1 MNYLLNCTRFNLQRH
16 QRILTP
22 WRQTC
27 LFFSTKKTLDPTN
40 QSHDSSSIRNS
51 NNTTSTHSKMG
62 RRYPNPRLR
71 THLISLMDGD
81 YSEDDEENDQKD
93 TWQNTSTSTST
104 SNTMIIKEEDLDED
118 VKLRHQLEAEALEMA
133 QREEEQKAKWAENA
147 KPPLRVPEIDD
158 FGRAYGRGGRKTST
172 ARVWIMPGEGH
183 VTVNRRTFLDFFPR
197 ESDREMILSPL
208 VATNTCGKFDVVVQ
222 VEGGGVTG
230 KAGAVRHG
238 LSRALEKY
246 CPDYRP
252 PLKRLGFMTRD
263 ARMVEEKKIG
273 LKKARKAPQWV
284 RR

>member
-1 MNYLLNCTRFNLQRH
+1 MIQRFASRFTSKPSFLMLRPLRSCLPSAPLLTTTQNSIMPF
-16 QRILTP
+16 
-22 WRQTC
+22 QT
-27 LFFSTKKTLDPTN
+27 
-40 QSHDSSSIRNS
+40 HWVHSSS
-51 NNTTSTHSKMG
+51 

-71 THLISLMDGD
+71 THAISLLDGD
-81 YSEDDEENDQKD
+81 YSDYESEDGTEEAFPSSSSYYDTELDTIDEA
-93 TWQNTSTSTST
+93 
-104 SNTMIIKEEDLDED
+104 DLDQD
-118 VKLRHQLEAEALEMA
+118 VKLRNQLEAEALEIA
-133 QREEEQKAKWAENA
+133 KQEEAQKAKWAENA
-147 KPPLRVPEIDD
+147 KPPVRVPQIDA
-158 FGRAYGRGGRKTST
+158 FGRAYGRGGRKTAT

-183 VTVNRRTFLDFFPR
+183 VTINKRPFVDFFPR
-197 ESDREMILSPL
+197 ETDRELVLSPF
-208 VATNTCGKFDVVVQ
+208 VATNTCGKFDVVVR

-238 LSRALEKY
+238 VSRALEKY

>member
-1 MNYLLNCTRFNLQRH
+1 MQRLVNRFITNPSLRTLRPKPCLVPFSPVPTTTHFKSFQANLIH
-16 QRILTP
+16 
-22 WRQTC
+22 
-27 LFFSTKKTLDPTN
+27 
-40 QSHDSSSIRNS
+40 SSS
-51 NNTTSTHSKMG
+51 

-71 THLISLMDGD
+71 THAISLMDGD
-81 YSEDDEENDQKD
+81 YSDYDAEDDTEEAFPSSHNSSSYYD
-93 TWQNTSTSTST
+93 T
-104 SNTMIIKEEDLDED
+104 ELDTIDEQELDPD
-118 VKLRHQLEAEALEMA
+118 VKLRNQLEAEALEIA
-133 QREEEQKAKWAENA
+133 KQEEAQKAKWAENA
-147 KPPLRVPEIDD
+147 KPPVRVPQIDA
-158 FGRAYGRGGRKTST
+158 FGRAYGRGGRKTAT

-183 VTVNRRTFLDFFPR
+183 VTVNRRPFVDFFPR
-197 ESDREMILSPL
+197 ETDRELVLSPF
-208 VATNTCGKFDVVVQ
+208 VATNTCGKFDVVVH

-238 LSRALEKY
+238 VSRALEKY

>member
-1 MNYLLNCTRFNLQRH
+1 MPF
-16 QRILTP
+16 
-22 WRQTC
+22 QT
-27 LFFSTKKTLDPTN
+27 
-40 QSHDSSSIRNS
+40 HWVHSSS
-51 NNTTSTHSKMG
+51 

-71 THLISLMDGD
+71 THAISLLDGD
-81 YSEDDEENDQKD
+81 YSDYESEDGTEEAFPSSSNYYDTELDTIDEA
-93 TWQNTSTSTST
+93 
-104 SNTMIIKEEDLDED
+104 DLDQD
-118 VKLRHQLEAEALEMA
+118 VKLRNQLEAEALEIA
-133 QREEEQKAKWAENA
+133 KQEEAQKAKWAENA
-147 KPPLRVPEIDD
+147 KPPVRVPQIDA
-158 FGRAYGRGGRKTST
+158 FGRAYGRGGRKTAT

-183 VTVNRRTFLDFFPR
+183 VTINKRPFVDFFPR
-197 ESDREMILSPL
+197 ETDRELVLSPF
-208 VATNTCGKFDVVVQ
+208 VATNTCGKFDVVVR

-238 LSRALEKY
+238 VSRALEKY

>member
-1 MNYLLNCTRFNLQRH
+1 
-16 QRILTP
+16 
-22 WRQTC
+22 
-27 LFFSTKKTLDPTN
+27 
-40 QSHDSSSIRNS
+40 
-51 NNTTSTHSKMG
+51 
-62 RRYPNPRLR
+62 
-71 THLISLMDGD
+71 MDGD
-81 YSEDDEENDQKD
+81 YSDDDDQEEEVEYSSNDPKVKQPD
-93 TWQNTSTSTST
+93 VNTSTQV
-104 SNTMIIKEEDLDED
+104 SNMVKEEDLDED

-133 QREEEQKAKWAENA
+133 QKEQELKAKWAQNA
-147 KPPLRVPEIDD
+147 KPPLRVPEIDS
-158 FGRAYGRGGRKTST
+158 FGRAYGRGGRKTCT

-183 VTVNRRTFLDFFPR
+183 VTINRRAFLDYFPR
-197 ESDREMILSPL
+197 ETDREMILSPL

-252 PLKRLGFMTRD
+252 PMKRLGFMTRD

-273 LKKARKAPQWV
+273 LKKARRAPQWV